1 MFENLGINTFLESYQ
16 FTSEVLSM
24 FAQILEYFVI
34 LWSRTSLDKIDGLD
48 MFVELY
54 QDKSGHVN
62 RIISNR
68 IIILWQ
74 VWKSFW
80 SLDLLEA
87 IQGITLPKDSFR
99 RLLKF

>member
-34 LWSRTSLDKIDGLD
+34 LWSRTSLDKIDSLD

-54 QDKSGHVN
+54 
-62 RIISNR
+62 
-68 IIILWQ
+68 
-74 VWKSFW
+74 
-80 SLDLLEA
+80 
-87 IQGITLPKDSFR
+87 
-99 RLLKF
+99 